1 MRATEIEKVVIESML
16 ADCELKPIRSTVN
29 FDGVN
34 VSDREFSGV
43 GFLTEFE
50 QSQELKLFD
59 AGVSL
64 RWGKVGARLNA
75 SRIET
80 AYLVYIDDGYLTS
93 VEGYTYG
100 DEWPSSIDRVEP
112 YKLTPGMEL
121 TTQPLPCGKG

>member
-1 MRATEIEKVVIESML
+1 MKATELEKAVIKSML
-16 ADCELKPIRSTVN
+16 ADRELKPLRPTVN
-29 FDGVN
+29 FDAVK
-34 VSDREFSGV
+34 VSDREFTGA

-50 QSQELKLFD
+50 QSQELKLFE

-80 AYLVYIDDGYLTS
+80 AYLVYVDDGYLTS

-100 DEWPSSIDRVEP
+100 DEWPGSIDCVEL
-112 YKLTPGMEL
+112 YELTPGMEL
-121 TTQPLPCGKG
+121 TTRPR